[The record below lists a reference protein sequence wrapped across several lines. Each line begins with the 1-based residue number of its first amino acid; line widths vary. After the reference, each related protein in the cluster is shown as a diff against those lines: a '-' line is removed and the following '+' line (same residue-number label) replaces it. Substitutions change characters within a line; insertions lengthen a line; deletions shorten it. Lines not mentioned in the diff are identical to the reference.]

1 LPKEQQADGGL
12 NHVASI
18 LKTACKKLVAHKR
31 DGNGQFSKR
40 FRSAQS
46 WRRKLLN

>member
-1 LPKEQQADGGL
+1 LPKEQQADGG
-12 NHVASI
+12 